1 MPSQPLLRKHSPA
14 EKLHVLSAHRA
25 RRADWLQVAENNGIS
40 RAVAYRIVAS
50 GRVED
55 LPRGGARGSVVKITE
70 EARNKLEEYLNEN
83 CTFTLEAMRTMLFLD
98 TEINVSTSTICR
110 HLLGMLY
117 TVKQT
122 RIEP

>member
-1 MPSQPLLRKHSPA
+1 MAWGP
-14 EKLHVLSAHRA
+14 VLMWGS
-25 RRADWLQVAENNGIS
+25 I
-40 RAVAYRIVAS
+40 VAYRIVAS

-55 LPRGGARGSVVKITE
+55 VSRGGARGSVVKITE

-117 TVKQT
+117 TAW
-122 RIEP
+122 